1 MLVSQISPQEGI
13 HSLLTGRLVFAVHR
27 LVAALG
33 FLVHLSPHL
42 EQITSL
48 LEVLPAKSVLE
59 GKLAPGACGEKG
71 ITSPQAKKLIKELA
85 ENMLP

>member
-1 MLVSQISPQEGI
+1 M
-13 HSLLTGRLVFAVHR
+13 FAVHR

-48 LEVLPAKSVLE
+48 FEVLPVKSVLE

-71 ITSPQAKKLIKELA
+71 ITSPQAKKLIQELTKHL
-85 ENMLP
+85 LP

>member
-1 MLVSQISPQEGI
+1 L
-13 HSLLTGRLVFAVHR
+13 FAVHR

-48 LEVLPAKSVLE
+48 FEVLPAKSVLE
-59 GKLAPGACGEKG
+59 GKLAPGGCGEKG
-71 ITSPQAKKLIKELA
+71 VTSPHAKKLIKEVA
-85 ENMLP
+85 EHMLP